1 MSGLLLD
8 TQVVIASIYH
18 PGRLAPAV
26 RSVLED
32 PGQDR
37 VISVITAF
45 EMAVKTSLGKL
56 PLPKAFARDF
66 NAAFEET
73 VDRLSARSLDVRL
86 SHAARVRLLPF
97 HHRDPFDRLL
107 IAQALEEGLT
117 LVSRD
122 RHFAAYDG
130 LKVLPA

>member
-1 MSGLLLD
+1 VSGLLLD

-18 PGRLAPAV
+18 PERLAPAV
-26 RSVLED
+26 LEALED

-56 PLPKAFARDF
+56 PLPKAFALNF
-66 NAAFEET
+66 TAAFEET
-73 VDRLSARSLDVRL
+73 VDRLSARALDVGL

-107 IAQALEEGLT
+107 IAQALEEDLT
-117 LVSRD
+117 VVSGD
-122 RHFAAYDG
+122 RQFAAYDG
-130 LKVLPA
+130 LRVMSA

>member
-26 RSVLED
+26 REALDD
-32 PGQDR
+32 PARDR

-56 PLPKAFARDF
+56 PLPSAFAADF
-66 NAAFEET
+66 TAAFDET

-86 SHAARVRLLPF
+86 SHAARVRNLPF

-107 IAQALEEGLT
+107 IAQALEEDLT
-117 LVSRD
+117 MVSSD
-122 RHFAAYDG
+122 RQFSAYDG
-130 LKVLPA
+130 LKVMTA

>member
-26 RSVLED
+26 REALDD
-32 PGQDR
+32 PARDR

-56 PLPKAFARDF
+56 PLPRAFAGDF
-66 NAAFEET
+66 TAAFEET

-86 SHAARVRLLPF
+86 SHAARVRNLPF

-107 IAQALEEGLT
+107 IAQALEEDLT
-117 LVSRD
+117 MVSSD
-122 RHFAAYDG
+122 RQFSAYDG
-130 LKVLPA
+130 LKVMTA

>member
-26 RSVLED
+26 RSALED
-32 PGQDR
+32 PAQDR

-66 NAAFEET
+66 TLAFEET

-117 LVSRD
+117 MVSRD
-122 RHFAAYDG
+122 RQFSAYDG
-130 LKVLPA
+130 LKVMPA

>member
-1 MSGLLLD
+1 MTGLLLD

-56 PLPKAFARDF
+56 PLPRDFARDF

-73 VDRLSARSLDVRL
+73 LDRLSARALDVRL
-86 SHAARVRLLPF
+86 SHASRVRNLPF

-117 LVSRD
+117 MVSAD
-122 RHFAAYDG
+122 RQFAAYEG
-130 LKVLPA
+130 LRLMTA